1 MKRIEKTEKIW
12 VPGEE
17 AEEGYEPL
25 LEGDE
30 FNEPIVLELTKPILI
45 LETETPELIINPP
58 TTDQMLD
65 ARAGKGTV
73 QARSVKYFAQCC
85 NIPLE
90 AVKFLAARDFNR
102 IGLVVANFTD

>member
-30 FNEPIVLELTKPILI
+30 FNEPVVLELTKPISI
-45 LETETPELIINPP
+45 LETETPELIISPP

-85 NIPLE
+85 NIPIE
-90 AVKFLAARDFNR
+90 VVKLLAARDFNR